1 MGKYKALKQFS
12 YEPVDHAET
21 NVMFNVG
28 DEFEHPGPT
37 FPVAMDTVQ
46 LVASGVIEE
55 LIRPTRT
62 VRDRP
67 PR

>member
-12 YEPVDHAET
+12 YEPVDHPEVHAT
-21 NVMFNVG
+21 FNIS
-28 DEFEHPGPT
+28 DEFEHPGPN
-37 FPVAMDTVQ
+37 FPIAMDTVQ